1 MQEIH
6 CGKYRLPFNEKTLI
20 MGILNVNPDS
30 FSDGGKYNNLD
41 KALKH
46 AVEMVENGA
55 DILDIGGESTRPGY
69 IEITA
74 EEEIERVAPIIEL
87 LSKEVDVP
95 ISIDTYKASVARSAM
110 AAGAHIINDI
120 WGAKREPEI
129 ATVAADYDAPIIL
142 MHNRNDQDYQSFI
155 DDVLADMEES
165 INISL
170 KAGVTRDKIILDPGI
185 GFAKNLTTN
194 LEMMRNL
201 DKLVALGYPVL
212 LGTSKKSMIGNVLD
226 LPVSERMEG
235 TGATVCF
242 GIQKGCQIIR
252 VHDVKEMTRMA
263 RMMDALMG
271 KGQYSG

>member
-1 MQEIH
+1 MKEIH
-6 CGKYRLPFNEKTLI
+6 CGNYRLPFNEKTLI

-74 EEEIERVAPIIEL
+74 EEEIERVVPIIEL
-87 LSKEVDVP
+87 LAKEVDVP

-155 DDVLADMEES
+155 DDVLADMKES

-170 KAGVTRDKIILDPGI
+170 KAGVNKDKIILDPGI

>member
-1 MQEIH
+1 M
-6 CGKYRLPFNEKTLI
+6 
-20 MGILNVNPDS
+20 
-30 FSDGGKYNNLD
+30 
-41 KALKH
+41 
-46 AVEMVENGA
+46 
-55 DILDIGGESTRPGY
+55 
-69 IEITA
+69 
-74 EEEIERVAPIIEL
+74 
-87 LSKEVDVP
+87 
-95 ISIDTYKASVARSAM
+95 
-110 AAGAHIINDI
+110 
-120 WGAKREPEI
+120 GAKREPEI

-155 DDVLADMEES
+155 DDVLADMKES

-170 KAGVTRDKIILDPGI
+170 KAGVNKDKIILDPGI
-185 GFAKNLTTN
+185 GFAKNLITN